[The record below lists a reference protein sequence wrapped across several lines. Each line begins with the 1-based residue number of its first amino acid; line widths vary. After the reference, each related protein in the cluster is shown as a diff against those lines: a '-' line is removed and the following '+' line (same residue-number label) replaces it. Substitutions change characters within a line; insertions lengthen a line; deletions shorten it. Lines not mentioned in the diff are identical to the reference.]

1 MLYALAAML
10 LCQLAGEAFVRALA
24 VPVPGPVVGMI
35 LLASLLMLKVPLPSG
50 LGGTADGLLKNLSLL
65 FVPAGVGVVQQLD
78 RLGGEAV
85 RLIVVIVLSTGITL
99 AVTALVFAGVARF
112 MADRAPPSGLQEA
125 KRP

>member
-50 LGGTADGLLKNLSLL
+50 LGGTADGLLKNLSHSCR
-65 FVPAGVGVVQQLD
+65 PEWAWCSNSI
-78 RLGGEAV
+78 A
-85 RLIVVIVLSTGITL
+85 S
-99 AVTALVFAGVARF
+99 A
-112 MADRAPPSGLQEA
+112 A
-125 KRP
+125 KRSA